1 MLLFVASRGA
11 SATSPSSGFG
21 FTFAVLTENI
31 TFAALTENI
40 TFAALTENI
49 TFAAFT
55 ENITFDLYFC
65 SFEWKI
71 FSENLTVLR
80 NGNYF
85 GAFGTRTSR
94 NNEW

>member
-31 TFAALTENI
+31 TFAAL
-40 TFAALTENI
+40 
-49 TFAAFT
+49 T